1 MSRVRTPSPAPLSSF
16 VPGVRGRPRPG
27 RRRRT
32 GLRKRDHRPGPL
44 AARPA
49 IIRAMDD
56 PKTRRRLVLGARM
69 MLVMLFVAALAIL
82 GLGLAVAL
90 LADPPETSG
99 WLRHLFGR
107 VFAVVAVGMA
117 AVLGIPGA
125 IGLWAM
131 AGARDEG
138 ATPVMSPT
146 VRLVATALAIAAIVA
161 AVVLGIVTG
170 SGLTL
175 LDLGLIGIVVL
186 ASL

>member
-1 MSRVRTPSPAPLSSF
+1 MT
-16 VPGVRGRPRPG
+16 
-27 RRRRT
+27 
-32 GLRKRDHRPGPL
+32 
-44 AARPA
+44 
-49 IIRAMDD
+49 D
-56 PKTRRRLVLGARM
+56 PKTRKRLVLGARM

-99 WLRHLFGR
+99 LLRHLFGR
-107 VFAVVAVGMA
+107 AFAVVAVGMA

-146 VRLVATALAIAAIVA
+146 VRLVATVFAIAAIVA
-161 AVVLGIVTG
+161 AVILGIVTG

-175 LDLGLIGIVVL
+175 LDLGLIGIILL
-186 ASL
+186 ASLGLAGAVQFSIHRGRAMLAGIALGALSVGTVIAVIRLLQVLPGTLPA

>member
-1 MSRVRTPSPAPLSSF
+1 
-16 VPGVRGRPRPG
+16 
-27 RRRRT
+27 
-32 GLRKRDHRPGPL
+32 
-44 AARPA
+44 
-49 IIRAMDD
+49 MDD

-107 VFAVVAVGMA
+107 AFAVVAVVMA
-117 AVLGIPGA
+117 GILGIPGA

-146 VRLVATALAIAAIVA
+146 VRLVATGLAIAAIA
-161 AVVLGIVTG
+161 AALILAVVTG
-170 SGLTL
+170 SGLTI

-186 ASL
+186 ASLGLAGAVQFSIHRGRASLAGIALGLLSVGTIIAVVRLLQLVPAGAPA

>member
-107 VFAVVAVGMA
+107 AF